1 MASQKES
8 RIYDVVVVGAG
19 PAGSTA
25 AYELAGTGDVLV
37 VDKVPFPRHKACGG
51 ALCRSHDWPS
61 VFPNFAE
68 IEAELTRQPCQQLRL
83 FHDRRPWW
91 EGSGSHFFDHVH
103 RYELDHLLLRA
114 ALART
119 GISFEVFRLRS
130 LRRRDDGLLE
140 LSDGARQ
147 LLARAVIGADGV
159 SSVVSRSLGN
169 PRRGLDRAGRCCEV
183 DLVCDKPH
191 DDSLVFYLWQGEP
204 GYGWVFATVDGY
216 YVGVGLLG
224 EAGRG
229 ARRRLDELIAHCVSE
244 GFLPK
249 EHRTRHVFGGLAPA
263 TVGPAVADGRVLL
276 VGDAAGL
283 LHQIS
288 GEGISYA
295 MRSGQLAARVL
306 GSKSTSPAHEY
317 RRAIEPLVREVTYL
331 RTLRPRLL
339 GGALSSYLQLA
350 RLGARFGLGRVLK
363 SPFVD
368 RFAGRTSL
376 PQGSKYTRL

>member
-1 MASQKES
+1 M
-8 RIYDVVVVGAG
+8 VVVGAG

-25 AYELAGTGDVLV
+25 AYELAGTRDVLV

-51 ALCRSHDWPS
+51 ALCRSHDWPNA
-61 VFPNFAE
+61 FPNFAE
-68 IEAELTRQPCQQLRL
+68 IAADLTRQPCHHLRL

-91 EGSGSHFFDHVH
+91 EGRGSHFFDHVH
-103 RYELDHLLLRA
+103 RHELDDLLLRA
-114 ALART
+114 ALARP
-119 GISFEVFRLRS
+119 GVSFEVFRLRS

-140 LSDGARQ
+140 LSDGARY
-147 LLARAVIGADGV
+147 LHARAVIGADGV

-169 PRRGLDRAGRCCEV
+169 PGRGPRRAGRCCEV

-191 DDSLVFYLWQGEP
+191 DSSLVFYLWSGEP

-244 GFLPK
+244 GFLPR
-249 EHRTRHVFGGLAPA
+249 EHRVRRIYGALAPA
-263 TVGPAVADGRVLL
+263 TVGPRVADGKVLL

-283 LHQIS
+283 LNQIS

-295 MRSGQLAARVL
+295 MRSGQLAGRILASGVA
-306 GSKSTSPAHEY
+306 TPEQEY
-317 RRAIEPLVREVTYL
+317 RRAIEPLVQQVTYL

-339 GGALSSYLQLA
+339 GGVLSAYLQLA
-350 RLGARFGLGRVLK
+350 WLGGKVGLDSALK
-363 SPFVD
+363 APFVD

-376 PQGSKYTRL
+376 PDGSSYARL